1 MITAAQCRAARA
13 LLHITQDQL
22 ATKSGVSQKAIAN
35 FELGKTVPMRANLV
49 VLQQTLELLGV
60 EFLDGNGVR
69 LKDPK

>member
-13 LLHITQDQL
+13 LLQITQDQL

-60 EFLDGNGVR
+60 EFLEGGGLR
-69 LKDPK
+69 LKDS

>member
-35 FELGKTVPMRANLV
+35 FELGKTTPMRANLI
-49 VLQQTLELLGV
+49 VLKQTLEQLGI
-60 EFLDGNGVR
+60 EFLERDGVR
-69 LKDPK
+69 RKVE